1 MERNPKI
8 KPEELEEMMG
18 KKMKREGD
26 KIYKMDIEDP
36 EYEKYL
42 KIFVNII
49 FWNFQYKF
57 C

>member
-1 MERNPKI
+1 MQRNPKI

-49 FWNFQYKF
+49 FWSLMGL
-57 C
+57 